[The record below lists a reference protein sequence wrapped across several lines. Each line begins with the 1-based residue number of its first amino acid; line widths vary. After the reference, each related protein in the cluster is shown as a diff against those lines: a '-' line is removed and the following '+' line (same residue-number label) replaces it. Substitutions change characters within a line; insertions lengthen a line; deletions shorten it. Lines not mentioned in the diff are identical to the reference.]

1 MTSKRWINFAGF
13 GVCAALLAYAYY
25 LQFYEYLDPCPL
37 CIFQR
42 VAVVAVG
49 VSFLLAGALA
59 GSRAGSRGAAM
70 LIALSA
76 GSGAAIAGRHVWLQ
90 HLPADQIPECGP
102 GLDFMLRTLPLSETL
117 SKVFTASGECAEI
130 SWQFLG
136 LSMPAWVLVWFVAL
150 GIAGT
155 VYNWRGA

>member
-1 MTSKRWINFAGF
+1 MMTKRWINFAGF
-13 GVCAALLAYAYY
+13 GVCAALLGYAYY

-42 VAVVAVG
+42 IAVVALG
-49 VSFLLAGALA
+49 ISFLVAGVFA
-59 GSRAGSRGAAM
+59 SWRAGSRGGAV

-76 GSGAAIAGRHVWLQ
+76 GIGAAVAGRHVWLQ
-90 HLPADQIPECGP
+90 HLPPDQIPECGP
-102 GLDFMLRTLPLSETL
+102 GLEFMLRTLPLTETL

-136 LSMPAWVLVWFVAL
+136 LSMPAWVLVWFIAL
-150 GIAGT
+150 GLAGA
-155 VYNWRGA
+155 VYNWRQA